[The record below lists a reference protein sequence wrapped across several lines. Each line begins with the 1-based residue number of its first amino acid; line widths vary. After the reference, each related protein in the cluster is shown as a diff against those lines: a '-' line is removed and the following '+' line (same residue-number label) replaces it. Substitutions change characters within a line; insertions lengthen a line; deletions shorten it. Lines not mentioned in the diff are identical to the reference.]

1 MANHYGETP
10 ARHIEQQRI
19 NVGNAAWALLQV
31 GSAPLNNRRHI
42 RYQLKSNPGGAMA
55 LAYANGV
62 NENNSS
68 GVTETTWTAPTTGAS
83 GLTTIP
89 GNSIYI
95 EPVGDNVQ
103 VYGRLVKKKGE
114 TDNSITV
121 IVTEY
126 A

>member
-10 ARHIEQQRI
+10 ARHVLQQRI
-19 NVGNAAWALLQV
+19 NVGAGAWVPLRV
-31 GSAPLNNRRHI
+31 GSAPLSNRRHI
-42 RYQLKSNPGGAMA
+42 RMQLKSNPGGAMA
-55 LAYANGV
+55 LAYANATV
-62 NENNSS
+62 TNSGRGIS
-68 GVTETTWTAPTTGAS
+68 SKSFTAPTTGAS

-89 GNSIYI
+89 GNSIYT
-95 EPVGDNVQ
+95 EPIGDNVE
-103 VYGRLVKKKGE
+103 VYGRLVKKKGF